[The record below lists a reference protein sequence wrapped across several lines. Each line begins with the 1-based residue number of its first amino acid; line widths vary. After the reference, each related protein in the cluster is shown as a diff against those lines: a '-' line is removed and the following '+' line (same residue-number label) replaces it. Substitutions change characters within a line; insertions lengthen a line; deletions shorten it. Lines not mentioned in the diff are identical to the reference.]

1 MKTSKTVSY
10 PFSGRKYTVINGE
23 RAVAFELIK
32 GGKKVWLANRFVF
45 TVPAEADIEGAELY
59 AVQADG
65 QRIKA
70 NK

>member
-1 MKTSKTVSY
+1 MKIHQDCKLY
-10 PFSGRKYTVINGE
+10 RSGRTYTVTNGE
-23 RAVAFELIK
+23 QAVAFELIK
-32 GGKKVWLANRFVF
+32 DGKKVWFANRFVF

>member
-1 MKTSKTVSY
+1 MAK
-10 PFSGRKYTVINGE
+10 
-23 RAVAFELIK
+23 AVAFELIK
-32 GGKKVWLANRFVF
+32 DGKKVWFANRFVF
-45 TVPAEADIEGAELY
+45 TVPAEADIEGAEPY

>member
-1 MKTSKTVSY
+1 MKITKTVSY
-10 PFSGRKYTVINGE
+10 TVSGRTYTVTNGE
-23 RAVAFELIK
+23 QAVAFELIK
-32 GGKKVWLANRFVF
+32 GGKKVWFANRFVF